1 MAGTVDAAEEG
12 RRMNGKRGA
21 SSSFNDVSWQ
31 AISP

>member
-1 MAGTVDAAEEG
+1 MAGDSDVSEEG
-12 RRMNGKRGA
+12 RMMNGKRRA